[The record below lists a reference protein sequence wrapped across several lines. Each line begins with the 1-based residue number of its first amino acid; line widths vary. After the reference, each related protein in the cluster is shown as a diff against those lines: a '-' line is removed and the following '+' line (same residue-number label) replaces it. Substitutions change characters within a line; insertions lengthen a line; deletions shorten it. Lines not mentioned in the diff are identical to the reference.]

1 MPIVKLPDGSER
13 KYDGDVTGFDIVNDI
28 GPGLAKA
35 AVGIVVDGVDK
46 DLSHT
51 ITTDVDFRVLTGRDE
66 AGLDIIRHTLAAQIL
81 ARAVKDLYPTAKL
94 AIGPTIEH
102 GFYYDV
108 DFEEPIVPED
118 LPAIEKRMREIIK
131 EGLDVTREMWERQA
145 AIDYFLKKGEIY
157 KADIIERA
165 PEDQTEISLYRQ
177 GNNGEDIFMDLCFG
191 PHLPNVKKANIAFA
205 LTNVA
210 GAYWRGD
217 SNNKMLTR
225 IYAVA
230 FNSDKELKE
239 HLKRVEEA
247 VKRDHRRIGRAQN
260 LFHLQEEA
268 PGMVFWHPKG
278 WTIWQVVEQYMRE
291 RQKEEGYLEIRTPM
305 IADRS
310 LWERSGHW
318 ANYKE
323 NMFTTASEN
332 RDYAVK
338 PMNCPCHIEVFNHG
352 LHSYRDLPLRLA
364 EFGSCHR
371 NEPSGALHGLMRVRG
386 FVQDDAHIFCRDDQ
400 IVDEV
405 RRFHAFA
412 MSVYKHFGFTDISI
426 KLSLRPEQRAG
437 SDEIWNHAESGLRSA
452 LNAAGIAWEE
462 LPGEGAFYGPKV
474 EYHIKDAIGRSWQ
487 VGTIQL
493 DFVLP
498 ERLGASFVDEDNTR
512 KTPVMLHRAIL
523 GSFERFIGILIEH
536 HAGSFPLWLAPEQ
549 VIVTTITNHQDE
561 YATQVAETL
570 RNRGF
575 RVKLDTRNE
584 KIGYKIREAT
594 VGRIP
599 YIVVVGAREDELGL
613 VAVRTREGQ
622 DLSTMQINEFVEYLN
637 KNQYN

>member
-1 MPIVKLPDGSER
+1 MPVITLPDGSKRE
-13 KYDGDVTGFDIVNDI
+13 YQGDVTGFDIVNDI

-35 AVGIVVDGVDK
+35 AVGIVVDGEER
-46 DLSHT
+46 DLSYT
-51 ITTDVDFRVLTGRDE
+51 ITRDVDFKVLTIKDE
-66 AGLDIIRHTLAAQIL
+66 AGLDIARHTLAAQVL
-81 ARAVKDLYPTAKL
+81 ARAVKDLYPDALL
-94 AIGPTIEH
+94 AIGPTIQN

-108 DFEEPIVPED
+108 DFKTAIDPEA
-118 LPAIEKRMREIIK
+118 LPAIDARMREILK
-131 EGLDVTREMWERQA
+131 ENLDVTREMWPRDK
-145 AIDYFLKKGEIY
+145 AIQYFLDKGEIY
-157 KADIIERA
+157 KADIINRA
-165 PEDQTEISLYRQ
+165 PEDQQEISLYRQ
-177 GNNGEDIFMDLCFG
+177 GNNGEDIFMDLCRG
-191 PHLPNVKKANIAFA
+191 PHTPTTNRGKLAFA
-205 LTNVA
+205 LTNIA

-230 FNSDKELKE
+230 FPTEKELQAHLERVKE
-239 HLKRVEEA
+239 AE
-247 VKRDHRRIGRAQN
+247 KRDHRRIGRAQN

-278 WTIWQVVEQYMRE
+278 WTIWQAVEQYMRK
-291 RQKEEGYLEIRTPM
+291 RQQEEGYQEIRTPM
-305 IADRS
+305 VVDRS

-318 ANYKE
+318 ENYKE

-352 LHSYRDLPLRLA
+352 LHSYRDLPMRLA

-371 NEPSGALHGLMRVRG
+371 NEPSGALHGIMRVRG
-386 FVQDDAHIFCRDDQ
+386 FVQDDAHIFCRPDQ
-400 IVDEV
+400 VISEV
-405 RRFHAFA
+405 ERFHKFA
-412 MSVYKHFGFTDISI
+412 MSVYDHFGFNDVSV
-426 KLSLRPEQRAG
+426 KLSLRPDQRAG
-437 SDEIWNHAESGLRSA
+437 DDHVWDMAESGLRTA
-452 LNAAGIAWEE
+452 LNAAGIVWEE

-498 ERLGASFVDEDNTR
+498 ERLGAEYVDEDNTR

-549 VIVTTITNHQDE
+549 VAVLTITDQQSE
-561 YATQVAETL
+561 YAEKVAQRL
-570 RNRGF
+570 RAHGIRTT
-575 RVKLDTRNE
+575 VDQRNE

-594 VGRIP
+594 ISRIP
-599 YIVVVGAREDELGL
+599 YILVLGKREMEMGL
-613 VAVRTREGQ
+613 VAVRTREGV
-622 DLSTMQINEFVEYLN
+622 DMSAMTLEDFVELL
-637 KNQYN
+637 KKEL

>member
-1 MPIVKLPDGSER
+1 MPVITLPDGSKRE
-13 KYDGDVTGFDIVNDI
+13 YQNAVTGLDIVNDI

-35 AVGIVVDGVDK
+35 ALGIVVGGEDK
-46 DLSHT
+46 DLSYT
-51 ITTDVDFRVLTGRDE
+51 ITEDVDFKVLTVKDD
-66 AGLDIIRHTLAAQIL
+66 AGLDIARHTLAAQVL
-81 ARAVKDLYPTAKL
+81 ARAVKDLYPDAKL
-94 AIGPTIEH
+94 AIGPTIDN

-108 DFEEPIVPED
+108 DFVEPIVPEA
-118 LPAIEKRMREIIK
+118 LPAIDKRMREILK
-131 EGLDVTREMWERQA
+131 ENLEVTREMWERNA
-145 AIDYFLKKGEIY
+145 AKQYFLDKNEPY
-157 KADIIERA
+157 KADIIDRA
-165 PEDQTEISLYRQ
+165 PEDQLEISLYRQ
-177 GNNGEDIFMDLCFG
+177 GNNGEDIFMDLCRG
-191 PHLPNVKKANIAFA
+191 PHTPTTNKGKLAFA
-205 LTNVA
+205 LTNIA

-230 FNSDKELKE
+230 FATDKELKE
-239 HLKRVEEA
+239 HLERVAEA
-247 VKRDHRRIGRAQN
+247 EKRDHRRIGRAQN

-278 WTIWQVVEQYMRE
+278 WTIWQNVEQYMRK
-291 RQKEEGYLEIRTPM
+291 RQKEEGYLEIRTPLVM
-305 IADRS
+305 DRT

-318 ANYKE
+318 ENYKE
-323 NMFTTASEN
+323 NMFTTSSEN

-352 LHSYRDLPLRLA
+352 LHSYRDLPMRLA

-400 IVDEV
+400 VVSEV
-405 RRFHAFA
+405 ERFHKFA
-412 MSVYKHFGFTDISI
+412 MSVYDHFGFKDISV

-437 SDEIWNHAESGLRSA
+437 EDHIWDMAESGLRTA
-452 LNAAGIAWEE
+452 LGAAGITWEE

-498 ERLGASFVDEDNTR
+498 ERLDAEFVDEDNTR
-512 KTPVMLHRAIL
+512 KRPVMLHRAIL

-536 HAGSFPLWLAPEQ
+536 YAGSMPLWLAPEQ
-549 VIVTTITNHQDE
+549 VAVLPITSNQTE
-561 YATQVAETL
+561 YAEKVAKAL
-570 RNRGF
+570 K
-575 RVKLDTRNE
+575 KLNIRTKVDARNE
-584 KIGYKIREAT
+584 KVGYKIREAT
-594 VGRIP
+594 ISRVP
-599 YIVVVGAREDELGL
+599 YILVVGQREMEMGL

-622 DLSTMQINEFVEYLN
+622 DLSTMTLDEFVEFIQKDL
-637 KNQYN
+637 

>member
-1 MPIVKLPDGSER
+1 MPIITLPDGSKRE
-13 KYDGDVTGFDIVNDI
+13 YQNAVTGFDIVNDI

-35 AVGIVVDGVDK
+35 AVGIVVNDEDK
-46 DLSHT
+46 DLSYT
-51 ITTDVDFRVLTGRDE
+51 ITEDVDFKVLTIKDD
-66 AGLDIIRHTLAAQIL
+66 AGLDIARHTLAAQVL
-81 ARAVKDLYPTAKL
+81 ARAVKDLYPDAML
-94 AIGPTIEH
+94 AIGPTVEH

-108 DFEEPIVPED
+108 EFVEPIVPEA
-118 LPAIEKRMREIIK
+118 LVAIDARMREILK
-131 EGLDVTREMWERQA
+131 ENLEVTREMWPRQE
-145 AIDYFLKKGEIY
+145 AIQYFLDKRELY
-157 KADIIERA
+157 KADIIDRA
-165 PEDQTEISLYRQ
+165 PADQTEISLYRQ
-177 GNNGEDIFMDLCFG
+177 GNNGEDIFMDLCRG
-191 PHLPNVKKANIAFA
+191 PHTPTTNRGKLAFA
-205 LTNVA
+205 LTNIA

-230 FNSDKELKE
+230 FPTDKELNEYLERVKE
-239 HLKRVEEA
+239 AE
-247 VKRDHRRIGRAQN
+247 KRDHRRIGRAQN

-278 WTIWQVVEQYMRE
+278 WTIWQNIEQYMRR
-291 RQKEEGYLEIRTPM
+291 RQKEEGYQEIRTPLVV
-305 IADRS
+305 DRT

-323 NMFTTASEN
+323 NMFTTSSEN

-352 LHSYRDLPLRLA
+352 LHSYRDLPMRLA

-371 NEPSGALHGLMRVRG
+371 NEPSGALHGIMRVRG
-386 FVQDDAHIFCRDDQ
+386 FVQDDAHIFCRPDQ
-400 IVDEV
+400 VISEV
-405 RRFHAFA
+405 ENFHKFA
-412 MSVYKHFGFTDISI
+412 MSVYSHFGFSDISV

-437 SDEIWNHAESGLRSA
+437 EDAVWDMAEDGLRTA
-452 LNAAGIAWEE
+452 LSAAGITWEE

-498 ERLGASFVDEDNTR
+498 ERLGAEYVDEDNTR
-512 KTPVMLHRAIL
+512 KMPVMLHRAIL

-536 HAGSFPLWLAPEQ
+536 HAGSMPLWLAPEQ
-549 VIVTTITNHQDE
+549 VALLTITGNQTE
-561 YATQVAETL
+561 YAEKVANEL
-570 RNRGF
+570 K
-575 RVKLDTRNE
+575 KLNIRTKVDARNE

-594 VGRIP
+594 ISRIP
-599 YIVVVGAREDELGL
+599 YLLVLGNKEMEQGL

-622 DLSTMQINEFVEYLN
+622 DLGAMKFEEFVEILQ
-637 KNQYN
+637 KEM

>member
-1 MPIVKLPDGSER
+1 MPIITLPDGSTRE
-13 KYDGDVTGFDIVNDI
+13 YESAVTGFDVVNSI

-35 AVGIVVDGVDK
+35 AVGIIVNGEQK
-46 DLSHT
+46 DLSFT
-51 ITTDVDFRVLTGRDE
+51 ITEDVEFRVLTTRDE
-66 AGLDIIRHTLAAQIL
+66 EGLDIARHTLAAQVL
-81 ARAVKDLYPTAKL
+81 ARAVKDLYPNAKL

-118 LPAIEKRMREIIK
+118 LPAIDARMREILK
-131 EGLDVTREMWERQA
+131 EDLEVTREMWPRQE

-165 PEDQTEISLYRQ
+165 PAEQKEISLYRQ
-177 GNNGEDIFMDLCFG
+177 GNNGEDIFMDLCLG
-191 PHLPNVKKANIAFA
+191 PHLPNVNRGKLAFS
-205 LTNVA
+205 LTNIA

-230 FNSDKELKE
+230 FPTQKELDE
-239 HLKRVEEA
+239 HLERVKEA
-247 VKRDHRRIGRAQN
+247 EKRDHRRIGRVQN

-278 WTIWQVVEQYMRE
+278 WAIWQVIEQYMRR
-291 RQKEEGYLEIRTPM
+291 RQKEEGYQEIRTPLVM
-305 IADRS
+305 DRT

-318 ANYKE
+318 DNYKE
-323 NMFTTASEN
+323 NMFTTSSEN

-352 LHSYRDLPLRLA
+352 LHSYRDLPMRLA

-405 RRFHAFA
+405 ERFHNFA
-412 MSVYKHFGFTDISI
+412 MSVYKDFGFDNIEI

-437 SDEIWNHAESGLRSA
+437 EDWVWDRAESGLRTA
-452 LNAAGIAWEE
+452 LNSAGITWEE
-462 LPGEGAFYGPKV
+462 LEGEGAFYGPKV

-498 ERLGASFVDEDNTR
+498 ERLGATFVDEDNTR
-512 KTPVMLHRAIL
+512 KMPVMLHRAIL

-536 HAGSFPLWLAPEQ
+536 HAGSMPTWLAPEQ
-549 VIVTTITNHQDE
+549 VTVLTITDGQQE
-561 YATQVAETL
+561 YAEKVAKELKKHNIRAKTDL
-570 RNRGF
+570 
-575 RVKLDTRNE
+575 RNE

-594 VGRIP
+594 ISRIP
-599 YIVVVGAREDELGL
+599 YILVVGRREMEMGL

-622 DLSTMQINEFVEYLN
+622 DLSTMELSQFIELIKKEL
-637 KNQYN
+637 

>member
-1 MPIVKLPDGSER
+1 MPVITLPDGSKRE
-13 KYDGDVTGFDIVNDI
+13 YQGAVTGFDIVNDI

-35 AVGIVVDGVDK
+35 ALGIVVDEEDK
-46 DLSHT
+46 DLSYT
-51 ITTDVDFRVLTGRDE
+51 ITTDVDFKVLTVKDD
-66 AGLDIIRHTLAAQIL
+66 AGLDIARHTLAAQVL
-81 ARAVKDLYPTAKL
+81 ARAVKDLYPDAML

-108 DFEEPIVPED
+108 DFVEPIVPEA
-118 LPAIEKRMREIIK
+118 LEAIDKRMREILK
-131 EGLDVTREMWERQA
+131 ENLEVTREMWPRKE
-145 AIDYFLKKGEIY
+145 AIQYFLDKRELY
-157 KADIIERA
+157 KADIIDRA
-165 PEDQTEISLYRQ
+165 PEEQTEISLYRQ
-177 GNNGEDIFMDLCFG
+177 GNNGEDVFMDLCRG
-191 PHLPNVKKANIAFA
+191 PHTPTTNKGKLAFA
-205 LTNVA
+205 LTNIA

-217 SNNKMLTR
+217 SDNKMLTR

-230 FNSDKELKE
+230 FATDKELQE
-239 HLKRVEEA
+239 HLERVKEA
-247 VKRDHRRIGRAQN
+247 EKRDHRRIGKAQN

-278 WTIWQVVEQYMRE
+278 WTIWQTVEQYMRK
-291 RQKEEGYLEIRTPM
+291 RQKEEGYQEIRTPLVM
-305 IADRS
+305 DRT

-318 ANYKE
+318 DNYKE
-323 NMFTTASEN
+323 NMFTTSSEN

-352 LHSYRDLPLRLA
+352 LHSYRDLPMRLA

-400 IVDEV
+400 VISEV
-405 RRFHAFA
+405 ERFHKFA
-412 MSVYKHFGFTDISI
+412 MSVYDHFGFTDISV

-437 SDEIWNHAESGLRSA
+437 EDHIWDMAESGLRTA
-452 LNAAGIAWEE
+452 LGAAGISWEE

-498 ERLGASFVDEDNTR
+498 ERLDAEFVDEDNTR
-512 KTPVMLHRAIL
+512 KRPVMLHRAIL

-536 HAGSFPLWLAPEQ
+536 HAGSMPFWLAPEQ
-549 VIVTTITNHQDE
+549 VSVLTITGHQAE
-561 YATQVAETL
+561 YAEKVAKEL
-570 RNRGF
+570 K
-575 RVKLDTRNE
+575 KLNIRTKVDARNE

-594 VGRIP
+594 ISRIP
-599 YIVVVGAREDELGL
+599 YILVLGKREMEMGL

-622 DLSTMQINEFVEYLN
+622 DLSAMTLEEFVALIQ
-637 KNQYN
+637 KDL